1 MTNQKAKILRL
12 ISGSILNSYTTLF
25 YLEEL
30 QRTKKPKQRLKNL
43 LNQVIKELKVW
54 ETKEFDFID
63 GHDKDGHLVTASEE
77 CMVFM
82 DAMLDD
88 KANMLRN
95 QLDFQRFYLAY
106 ASNPE
111 GAMKGVEEVL
121 NVKEKK

>member
-1 MTNQKAKILRL
+1 M
-12 ISGSILNSYTTLF
+12 SI
-25 YLEEL
+25 
-30 QRTKKPKQRLKNL
+30 
-43 LNQVIKELKVW
+43 
-54 ETKEFDFID
+54 
-63 GHDKDGHLVTASEE
+63 ASDE

-111 GAMKGVEEVL
+111 VAMKGVNEVL
-121 NVKEKK
+121 EIKE